1 MKVGSL
7 GFMGLSLSRYLRLQ
21 YALGETT
28 ERAEPKAQSV
38 ILLWSNGGPSQV
50 DTWDP
55 KSNSS
60 FRPISTNVP
69 GIQISELLPR
79 MSKHMDKVA
88 IIRSMKTEENN
99 HGLAHHYFHTGH
111 RPSPAMNFPS
121 LGSMISHE
129 LAQRN
134 GIPPHV
140 MVPSIGPSF
149 IRYFQAH
156 MLGARYDPME
166 LPDPSQKDF
175 EVPDLSLPQSLSVER
190 LGSRR
195 ETARLVDS
203 LYREQVRSAEHS
215 DLDEF
220 QRQALEMIL
229 SPAVREAFDLSRE
242 PEALKDAYGRDKVG
256 QSALIARRL
265 VEAGSRFVTVVDYK
279 RKETGRD
286 WDTHADNDE
295 QHRDILVPGT
305 DRVLS
310 TLLADLDQR
319 GLLSSTIV
327 IATGEFGRTP
337 DINPA
342 GGRDHWNHCWSFGI
356 GWRRNSRRS
365 GGRRKRRTRSLCE
378 GSRGHDWGPFRH
390 SLQGPGNRLDQ
401 GDHAPDRPSPENRQ
415 LHRRHHGSADQRA
428 HLKEFELSAVKN
440 QVRQSRERLDLSAVS
455 AQVPRRELDN
465 SITSPKL
472 RPERSTNRSR
482 GT

>member
-1 MKVGSL
+1 MKANLSGLNHISSLWSRRSLLRVGSL
-7 GFMGLSLSRYLRLQ
+7 GFLGLSLSRYLRLQ
-21 YALGETT
+21 HALAGSAKGT
-28 ERAEPKAQSV
+28 EPKAQSV
-38 ILLWSNGGPSQV
+38 ILLWLNGGPSQV

-60 FRPISTNVP
+60 FKPISTNVP

-79 MSKHMDKVA
+79 MSRHMDKLA

-99 HGLAHHYFHTGH
+99 HGLAHHYFLTGH

-121 LGSMISHE
+121 LGSIVSNE

-149 IRYFQAH
+149 IQYFRAH

-166 LPDPSQKDF
+166 LPDPSLKDF
-175 EVPDLSLPQSLSVER
+175 KVPDLSLPQSVSVER

-195 ETARLVDS
+195 HAARLVDS
-203 LYREQVRSAEHS
+203 LYREQVLSAEHS

-242 PEALKDAYGRDKVG
+242 PEKLKDAYGRDKVG

-265 VEAGSRFVTVVDYK
+265 IEAGSRFVTVVDYK

-295 QHRDILVPGT
+295 QHRDVLVPGT

-310 TLLADLDQR
+310 TLLADLDNR

-342 GGRDHWNHCWSFGI
+342 GGRDHWPHCWSLVLGGGGI
-356 GWRRNSRRS
+356 P
-365 GGRRKRRTRSLCE
+365 GGLVVGESDE
-378 GSRGHDWGPFRH
+378 RGAYVKDREVTIGDLFATLYKALGIDWTKEIMHPVG
-390 SLQGPGNRLDQ
+390 
-401 GDHAPDRPSPENRQ
+401 RP
-415 LHRRHHGSADQRA
+415 
-428 HLKEFELSAVKN
+428 LKIA
-440 QVRQSRERLDLSAVS
+440 
-455 AQVPRRELDN
+455 N
-465 SITSPKL
+465 SIDDTTGVPIKEL
-472 RPERSTNRSR
+472 V
-482 GT
+482 